1 MTILQVV
8 LVLFILYCAL
18 RSPGRPERVR
28 ERSRRRDD
36 RVDD

>member
-18 RSPGRPERVR
+18 RVPREPVRNR
-28 ERSRRRDD
+28 ERSHQPRR
-36 RVDD
+36 